1 MDRKEKI
8 RQYKETPRP
17 AGVYQV
23 LHRTTGRMLL
33 GASVDAPAMLNRIRA
48 QLEFGSF
55 PEKQLQAD
63 WDVEGEAGFEF
74 DVVDLL
80 PPPKDPNRD
89 IHADLDTLL
98 ALWKDKVKEE
108 GGLLY

>member
-48 QLEFGSF
+48 QLDFGSF

-63 WDVEGEAGFEF
+63 WDVEGETGFEF

-80 PPPKDPNRD
+80 PPPEDPSRD